1 MQQTSFEYIFGDFL
15 TEPFRSVF
23 GACEILRIDADREAQ
38 DLLITA
44 KSQSF
49 IEADHVRECGQSIAQ
64 KAGLKRVRIQMK
76 YLPTLFSVNCF
87 PSLVTELK
95 SRCGIV
101 NGFFDGAEAVLEENL
116 LTVRLQNGGRD
127 ILLQAG
133 VDKLLERVIQEFFSL
148 RVEVAFDGVLQVEEQ
163 QIPQTPMVMKAPEPA
178 PVHVQAKPA
187 APRWNG
193 GNNGNGGGYPRRGG
207 AVKDTPEDVAIDFT
221 ALHFKKNAKLLK
233 GKKITDQPVS
243 MAELTASSGTVVVWG
258 DIFTAESKV
267 TRAGDKVILTYNFT
281 DYTSSNTIKIIDSV
295 DNEEK
300 YGPLKKGATIMVRGE
315 VVDDKYDKEIS
326 IKPYDIMILDKEP
339 RLDEAE
345 QKRVELHCHTKMSMM
360 DGVSETADIVKTA
373 YKWGHKAI
381 AITDHGVVQAFPDAI
396 NAVEDIRKGGADF
409 KVIYGVE
416 AYFVND
422 SVEAIT
428 GGDDTPF
435 DGEFIV
441 FDTETTGL
449 SAQSERLT
457 EIGAVLL
464 KNGEIAERFNTFVN
478 PEKPIPPKIVE
489 LTGIRDDMVA
499 DAPSEQEA
507 LENFL
512 EFAGNRPLIAHNAP
526 FDMSF
531 LNAAARRSGKILP
544 HTYLD
549 TVALARALYPEL
561 KRHKLDTLAKHL
573 NLGEFNHH
581 RACDDA
587 EMLAKIFQKMLE
599 KLAAEKD
606 VHSLGNVNQAA
617 GGGDPKQLRSYH
629 QILLVKNQAGLKNL
643 YRLVSMGH
651 TQYYYR
657 HPRTPKSELKKYREG
672 LLIGSACEAGELYR
686 AILAG
691 KSFEELCDIADF
703 YDYLEIQPLG
713 NNEFMLRDGTVASR
727 EQLMEN
733 NRLICRIGEKLGKP
747 VVATCD
753 VHFLN
758 KEDAIFRAILMAGM
772 GFQDADLQAPLFLRT
787 TDEMLTEFEYLG
799 EEKARE
805 VVIENPRKI
814 ADMIEPDIRPIPK
827 GTFPPSIEG
836 ADEDIQTITWNKAKE
851 IYGDPVPEI
860 VGTRLQREL
869 DSIIKHG
876 FSVMYMIAQK
886 LVHYSVEHGY
896 LVGSRG
902 SVGSSFVATMA
913 GISEVN
919 PLAPHYVCPECK
931 HSEFFTDGSIGSGFD
946 LPPKECPVCG
956 TKMDQD
962 GHDIPF
968 ETFLGFDGDKEP
980 DIDLNFSGE
989 YQSYVHRYTE
999 ELFGTDHVFKAGTIS
1014 TVAEKTAF
1022 GFVLKYLEE
1031 RGKVIHKAEELRLAQ
1046 GCTGVKRTTGQ
1057 HPGGMVVIPSD
1068 YEVYDFTP
1076 IQHPADKADSDILT
1090 THFDFHSLHDTIL
1103 KLDELGH
1110 DVPTLYRHIED
1121 LTGISVMKVSMSD
1134 PAVFSLFTST
1144 EALGVTPDEIFSE
1157 TGTLSL
1163 PEMGTPFVRGMLLEA
1178 QPKNFA
1184 DLLQISGLSHGTDVW
1199 LGNAKDLIDSK
1210 TCTISNVIG
1219 TRDSIM
1225 TYLLH
1230 KGMQPKLAF
1239 KIMEITRKGKAPKLL
1254 TEEMKE
1260 DMRAHDVPEWY
1271 IESCLKIKYMFPKAH
1286 AAAYVIAAIRLAWYK
1301 VHEPLAYYAAFF
1313 TVRGGDF
1320 EVESALAGKEAVRAR
1335 ILQLKD
1341 MERSVKEE
1349 DVYNTLLIIN
1359 EMLCRGYEFLNID
1372 LYKSHA
1378 VKYQIEDGKI
1388 RLPFNA
1394 IKGLGDAAAYSL
1406 MEAGKQGEYISVEEV
1421 QTRAGISKSLCETL
1435 QQLGVTKDLPQS
1447 SQMTLFSF

>member
-1 MQQTSFEYIFGDFL
+1 MQNSFAYIFGEYL
-15 TEPFRSVF
+15 EPQYAAAFE
-23 GACEILRIDADREAQ
+23 GCELLRIDADREAQ
-38 DLLITA
+38 DIRATV
-44 KSQSF
+44 KSEQ
-49 IEADHVRECGQSIAQ
+49 IVEAALVKECGLSVARR
-64 KAGLKRVRIQMK
+64 AGLKRVAFQMK
-76 YLPTLFSVNCF
+76 YLPNLFSVDYF
-87 PSLVTELK
+87 PSLVHELK
-95 SRCGIV
+95 ELSGVV
-101 NGFFDGAEAVLEENL
+101 NGFFEGASPEWDGSV

-127 ILLQAG
+127 ILMQAG
-133 VDKLLERVIQEFFSL
+133 VDRLLQKIIFERFSV
-148 RVEVAFDGVLQVEEQ
+148 RAEVVFDGVLLVEEPVLPAEPVVIQ
-163 QIPQTPMVMKAPEPA
+163 QPEPST
-178 PVHVQAKPA
+178 PKPA
-187 APRWNG
+187 APKQAPRWNG
-193 GNNGNGGGYPRRGG
+193 GGNGGYSRRSGG
-207 AVKDTPEDVAIDFT
+207 VKDEPEEISVDFT
-221 ALHFKKNAKLLK
+221 ALQFKKEAKLLK
-233 GKKITDQPVS
+233 GRKITDQPIP
-243 MAELTASSGTVVVWG
+243 MREITPSSGTVVVWG
-258 DIFTAESKV
+258 DIFASESKV
-267 TRAGDKVILTYNFT
+267 TRAGDKVILTWNFS
-281 DYTSSNTIKIIDSV
+281 DYTSSNTIKIIDTV
-295 DNEEK
+295 ENEEK
-300 YGPLKKGATIMVRGE
+300 YSLMKKGATVMVRGD
-315 VVDDKYDKEIS
+315 VVDDKYDREVS
-326 IKPYDIMILDKEP
+326 IKPYDIMILNKIP
-339 RLDEAE
+339 RTDNAE
-345 QKRVELHCHTKMSMM
+345 EKRIELHCHTKMSAM
-360 DGVSETADIVKTA
+360 DGVSDTADIIKTA
-373 YKWGHKAI
+373 FRWGHKAI
-381 AITDHGVVQAFPDAI
+381 AITDHGVVQAFPDAM
-396 NAVEDIRKGGADF
+396 NTVADIRKEGGDF
-409 KVIYGVE
+409 KVLYGVE
-416 AYFVND
+416 SYFVND
-422 SVEAIT
+422 SVEAVV

-464 KNGEIAERFNTFVN
+464 KNGEIAGRFNTFVN
-478 PEKPIPPKIVE
+478 PGKPIPPHIVE

-499 DAPSEQEA
+499 GAPAEGEA
-507 LENFL
+507 LRQFL
-512 EFAGNRPLIAHNAP
+512 EFAGERPLIAHNAP

-531 LNAAARRSGKILP
+531 LNAAARRNGISLP

-549 TVALARALYPEL
+549 TVVLARALYPEL
-561 KRHKLDTLAKHL
+561 KRHKLNTLAEYLK
-573 NLGEFNHH
+573 LGDFNHH
-581 RACDDA
+581 RASDDA
-587 EMLAKIFQKMLE
+587 EMLARIFLKMTE
-599 KLAAEKD
+599 KLSAD
-606 VHSLGNVNQAA
+606 MGVRSLGGINRAA

-629 QILLVKNQAGLKNL
+629 QILLVKNHLGLKNL
-643 YRLVSMGH
+643 YRLVSMAH

-657 HPRTPKSELKKYREG
+657 NPRTPKSELAKLREG
-672 LLIGSACEAGELYR
+672 LLVGSACEAGELYQ

-691 KSFEELCDIADF
+691 KSFEELCAIADF

-713 NNEFMLRDGTVASR
+713 NNDFMLREGTVASR

-758 KEDAIFRAILMAGM
+758 ERDSIFRAILMAGM
-772 GFQDADLQAPLFLRT
+772 GFKDADQQAPLFLRT
-787 TDEMLTEFEYLG
+787 TDEMLAEFSYLG
-799 EEKARE
+799 KEKAYE
-805 VVIENPRKI
+805 VVVQNPQKI
-814 ADMIEPDIRPIPK
+814 ADMVEPDIRPIPK
-827 GTFPPSIEG
+827 GTFPPSIAG
-836 ADEDIQTITWNKAKE
+836 ADEDIQKITWAKARE
-851 IYGDPVPEI
+851 VYGDPVPEI

-931 HSEFFTDGSIGSGFD
+931 HSEFFTDGSVGSGFD
-946 LPPKECPVCG
+946 MPPKDCPVCG
-956 TKMDQD
+956 ARMDQD

-989 YQSYVHRYTE
+989 YQSQVHRYTE
-999 ELFGTDHVFKAGTIS
+999 ELFGADHVFKAGTIS

-1031 RGKVIHKAEELRLAQ
+1031 RGKVAHKAEELRLAQ

-1068 YEVYDFTP
+1068 YEVYAFTP

-1178 QPKNFA
+1178 QPKTFA

-1225 TYLLH
+1225 TYLMH
-1230 KGMQPKLAF
+1230 KGMEPKTAF

-1301 VHEPLAYYAAFF
+1301 VHKPLAYYAAFF

-1320 EVESALAGKEAVRAR
+1320 EVESALAGREATRAR
-1335 ILQLKD
+1335 ILQLRD
-1341 MERSVKEE
+1341 MDRSVKEE
-1349 DVYNTLLIIN
+1349 DVFNTLLIIN
-1359 EMLCRGYEFLNID
+1359 EMLCRGFEFLNID

-1406 MEAGKQGEYISVEEV
+1406 MEAGQQGPYISVEEV
-1421 QTRAGISKSLCETL
+1421 QTRSGVSKTIIETL
-1435 QQLGVTKDLPQS
+1435 GQLGVTKDLPKS
-1447 SQMTLFSF
+1447 SQMTFF

>member
-1 MQQTSFEYIFGDFL
+1 MQNSFAYIFGEYL
-15 TEPFRSVF
+15 EPQYAAAFE
-23 GACEILRIDADREAQ
+23 GCELLRIDADREAQ
-38 DLLITA
+38 DIRATV
-44 KSQSF
+44 KSEQ
-49 IEADHVRECGQSIAQ
+49 IVEAALVKECGLSVARR
-64 KAGLKRVRIQMK
+64 AGLKRVAFQMK
-76 YLPTLFSVNCF
+76 YLPNLFSVDYF
-87 PSLVTELK
+87 PSLVHELK
-95 SRCGIV
+95 ELSGVV
-101 NGFFDGAEAVLEENL
+101 NGFFEGASPEWDGSV

-127 ILLQAG
+127 ILMQAG
-133 VDKLLERVIQEFFSL
+133 VDRLLQKIIFERFSV
-148 RVEVAFDGVLQVEEQ
+148 RAEVVFDGVLLVEEPVLPAEPVVIQ
-163 QIPQTPMVMKAPEPA
+163 QPEPST
-178 PVHVQAKPA
+178 PKPA
-187 APRWNG
+187 APKQAPRWNG
-193 GNNGNGGGYPRRGG
+193 GGNGGYSRRSGG
-207 AVKDTPEDVAIDFT
+207 VKDEPEEISVDFT
-221 ALHFKKNAKLLK
+221 ALQFKKEAKLLK
-233 GKKITDQPVS
+233 GRKITDQPIP
-243 MAELTASSGTVVVWG
+243 MREITPSSGTVVVWG
-258 DIFTAESKV
+258 DIFASESKV
-267 TRAGDKVILTYNFT
+267 TRAGDKVILTWNFS
-281 DYTSSNTIKIIDSV
+281 DYTSSNTIKIIDTV
-295 DNEEK
+295 ENEEK
-300 YGPLKKGATIMVRGE
+300 YSLMKKGATVMVRGD
-315 VVDDKYDKEIS
+315 VVDDKYDREVS
-326 IKPYDIMILDKEP
+326 IKPYDIMILNKIP
-339 RLDEAE
+339 RTDNAE
-345 QKRVELHCHTKMSMM
+345 EKRIELHCHTKMSAM
-360 DGVSETADIVKTA
+360 DGVSDTADIIKTA
-373 YKWGHKAI
+373 FRWGHKAI
-381 AITDHGVVQAFPDAI
+381 AITDHGVVQAFPDAM
-396 NAVEDIRKGGADF
+396 NTVADIRKEGGDF
-409 KVIYGVE
+409 KVLYGVE
-416 AYFVND
+416 SYFVND
-422 SVEAIT
+422 SVEAVV

-464 KNGEIAERFNTFVN
+464 KNGEIAGRFNTFVN
-478 PEKPIPPKIVE
+478 PGKPIPPHIVE

-499 DAPSEQEA
+499 GAPAEGEA
-507 LENFL
+507 LRQFL
-512 EFAGNRPLIAHNAP
+512 EFAGERPLIAHNAP

-531 LNAAARRSGKILP
+531 LNAAARRNGISLP

-549 TVALARALYPEL
+549 TVVLARALYPEL
-561 KRHKLDTLAKHL
+561 KRHKLNTLAEYLK
-573 NLGEFNHH
+573 LGDFNHH
-581 RACDDA
+581 RASDDA
-587 EMLAKIFQKMLE
+587 EMLARIFLKMTE
-599 KLAAEKD
+599 KLSAD
-606 VHSLGNVNQAA
+606 MGVRSLGGINRAA

-629 QILLVKNQAGLKNL
+629 QILLVKNHLGLKNL
-643 YRLVSMGH
+643 YRLVSMAH
-651 TQYYYR
+651 TQYFYR
-657 HPRTPKSELKKYREG
+657 NPRTPKSELAKLREG
-672 LLIGSACEAGELYR
+672 LLVGSACEAGELYQ

-691 KSFEELCDIADF
+691 KSFEELCAIADF

-713 NNEFMLRDGTVASR
+713 NNDFMLREGTVASR

-758 KEDAIFRAILMAGM
+758 ERDSIFRAILMAGM
-772 GFQDADLQAPLFLRT
+772 GFKDADQQAPLFLRT
-787 TDEMLTEFEYLG
+787 TDEMLAEFSYLG
-799 EEKARE
+799 KEKAYE
-805 VVIENPRKI
+805 VVVQNPQKI
-814 ADMIEPDIRPIPK
+814 ADMVEPDIRPIPK
-827 GTFPPSIEG
+827 GTFPPSIAG
-836 ADEDIQTITWNKAKE
+836 ADEDIQKITWAKARE
-851 IYGDPVPEI
+851 VYGDPVPEI

-931 HSEFFTDGSIGSGFD
+931 HSEFFTDGSVGSGFD
-946 LPPKECPVCG
+946 MPPKDCPVCG
-956 TKMDQD
+956 ARMDQD

-989 YQSYVHRYTE
+989 YQSQVHRYTE
-999 ELFGTDHVFKAGTIS
+999 ELFGADHVFKAGTIS

-1031 RGKVIHKAEELRLAQ
+1031 RGKVAHKAEELRLAQ

-1068 YEVYDFTP
+1068 YEVYAFTP

-1134 PAVFSLFTST
+1134 SAVFSLFTST

-1178 QPKNFA
+1178 QPKTFA

-1225 TYLLH
+1225 TYLMH
-1230 KGMQPKLAF
+1230 KGMEPKTAF

-1320 EVESALAGKEAVRAR
+1320 EVESALAGREATRAR
-1335 ILQLKD
+1335 ILQLRD
-1341 MERSVKEE
+1341 MDRSVKEE
-1349 DVYNTLLIIN
+1349 DVFNTLLIIN
-1359 EMLCRGYEFLNID
+1359 EMLCRGFEFLNID

-1406 MEAGKQGEYISVEEV
+1406 MEAGQQGPYISVEEV
-1421 QTRAGISKSLCETL
+1421 QTRSGVSKTIIETL
-1435 QQLGVTKDLPQS
+1435 GQLGVTKDLPKS
-1447 SQMTLFSF
+1447 SQMTFF

>member
-1 MQQTSFEYIFGDFL
+1 MQQSSFLFIFGEFL
-15 TEPFRSVF
+15 DEPFSAAFRS
-23 GACEILRIDADREAQ
+23 CEVLRIDADR
-38 DLLITA
+38 
-44 KSQSF
+44 
-49 IEADHVRECGQSIAQ
+49 IAQ
-64 KAGLKRVRIQMK
+64 NLLVTVKGQDFVPVETVQQCSQMIAAKAGLKRMHIQMK
-76 YLPTLFSVNCF
+76 YLPTMLRAEIF
-87 PSLVTELK
+87 PALVSELK
-95 SRCGIV
+95 TRCGIV
-101 NGFFDGAEAVLEENL
+101 NGFFDNAEAVLEEGH

-133 VDKLLERVIQEFFSL
+133 VDKLLERIIQEMFSV
-148 RVEVAFDGVLQVEEQ
+148 RVEVSFEGILQVDERQAPPE
-163 QIPQTPMVMKAPEPA
+163 PMVMKLPEQPA
-178 PVHVQAKPA
+178 VRPQTKQAG
-187 APRWNG
+187 PRW
-193 GNNGNGGGYPRRGG
+193 NGNGGGHPRRGG
-207 AVKDTPEDVAIDFT
+207 SVLENPEDISIDFT
-221 ALHFKKNAKLLK
+221 ALHFKKNAQLLK

-243 MAELTASSGTVVVWG
+243 MSELNANSGTVVVWG
-258 DIFTAESKV
+258 DIFTSESKI

-281 DYTSSNTIKIIDSV
+281 DYTSSNTIKIIDAKE
-295 DNEEK
+295 NEER
-300 YGPLKKGATIMVRGE
+300 YAPLKKGATIMVRGD

-326 IKPYDIMILDKEP
+326 IKPYDIMLLCKEP
-339 RLDEAE
+339 RLDTAE

-360 DGVSETADIVKTA
+360 DGVSETADLIKTA
-373 YKWGHKAI
+373 FKWGHQAI
-381 AITDHGVVQAFPDAI
+381 AITDHGVVQAFPDAM
-396 NAVEDIRKGGADF
+396 NTVEEIRKSGGNF
-409 KVIYGVE
+409 KIIYGVE
-416 AYFVND
+416 DYFVND
-422 SVEAIT
+422 SAEIVT
-428 GGDDTPF
+428 GNADIPF
-435 DGEFIV
+435 NGEWIV

-449 SAQSERLT
+449 SAQNERLT
-457 EIGAVLL
+457 EIGAVLISDG
-464 KNGEIAERFNTFVN
+464 KICDRFNTFVN
-478 PEKPIPPKIVE
+478 PEKPIPPKITE

-499 DAPSEQEA
+499 DAPKEA
-507 LENFL
+507 DALREFL
-512 EFAGNRPLIAHNAP
+512 RFAGDRPLVAHNAA

-531 LNAAARRSGKILP
+531 LYAAAKRSEVSVS

-549 TVALARALYPEL
+549 TVSLSRALFPDL
-561 KRHKLDTLAKHL
+561 KRHKLDVLAKHL

-587 EMLAKIFQKMLE
+587 EMLARIFLKMLE
-599 KLAAEKD
+599 KLADEKD
-606 VHSLGNVNQAA
+606 VHSLGQINRAV
-617 GGGDPKQLRSYH
+617 GGGDPRQMKSYH

-643 YRLVSMGH
+643 YRLVSLAH
-651 TQYYYR
+651 VQYYYR

-672 LLIGSACEAGELYR
+672 LLIGSACEAGELYQ
-686 AILAG
+686 AIVAG

-713 NNEFMLRDGTVASR
+713 NNEYMLREGLAASR

-733 NRLICRIGEKLGKP
+733 NRTICRIGDRLGKP

-758 KEDAIFRAILMAGM
+758 KEDSIFRAILMAGM
-772 GFQDADLQAPLFLRT
+772 GFKDADQQAPLYLRT
-787 TDEMLTEFEYLG
+787 TEEMLAEFAYLG
-799 EEKARE
+799 EQKARE
-805 VVIENPRKI
+805 VVIENPQKI
-814 ADMIEPDIRPIPK
+814 ADMVEPDIRPIPK
-827 GTFPPSIEG
+827 GTFPPSIDG
-836 ADEDIQTITWNKAKE
+836 ADEDIQRITWGKAKE

-860 VGTRLQREL
+860 VGNRLQREL

-876 FSVMYMIAQK
+876 FSVLYMIAQK
-886 LVHYSVEHGY
+886 LVQFSVEHGY

-919 PLAPHYVCPECK
+919 PLAPHYVCPNCK

-946 LPPKECPVCG
+946 LPPKDCPVCG
-956 TKMDQD
+956 IRMDQD

-999 ELFGTDHVFKAGTIS
+999 ELFGADHVFKAGTIS

-1031 RGKVIHKAEELRLAQ
+1031 RGKVTHRAEELRLAQ

-1076 IQHPADKADSDILT
+1076 IQHPADKAESDILT

-1121 LTGISVMKVSMSD
+1121 MTGISVMKVSMSD

-1230 KGMQPKLAF
+1230 KGLEPKLAF

-1254 TEEMKE
+1254 TEEMKD
-1260 DMRAHDVPEWY
+1260 DMRAHGVPEWY

-1301 VHEPLAYYAAFF
+1301 IYEPLAYYAAFF

-1341 MERSVKEE
+1341 IDRSVKEE

-1394 IKGLGDAAAYSL
+1394 VKGLGDAAAYSL
-1406 MEAGKQGEYISVEEV
+1406 MEASKEGEYISVEEV
-1421 QTRAGISKSLCETL
+1421 QTRTGISKSLMDTL

-1447 SQMTLFSF
+1447 SQMSLF